1 MIRNRIVGAAA
12 GAAALVALHQAAGA
26 VTTITENVAFPQRSP
41 FYVYLYKPWGDAVE
55 KASAG
60 RIKVF
65 RPTASLAPLNRQ
77 WDMVEKGVAD
87 VAMLPNNFIRQRV
100 QLPFVSEIPF
110 VTPDGVSASLAL
122 WRIQHEYFDKVNEY
136 KGMKLLAQFVN
147 GGNTLQT
154 VPKPIL
160 SVADFKG
167 LKLWVATPTMRDL
180 VTKLGATPVQGK
192 DASSQFDFLSK
203 GIADGAVTG
212 YGSLIAYRTMGYV
225 KHITDFP
232 TQFGTNSFSMF
243 MSQKV
248 YDRLSAAD
256 KKTIDE
262 VSGEPTI
269 RRIANGFYAFEDRV
283 KKQIGPKGVT
293 LNMASAAFTADM
305 RKVTSYLADQWFAM
319 AKKKGVNGPKVL
331 AAFDKLADE
340 IAKTHP
346 VGH

>member
-1 MIRNRIVGAAA
+1 MIRNRILSAVA
-12 GAAALVALHQAAGA
+12 GAAAVLSLHHAASA
-26 VTTITENVAFPQRSP
+26 ATTITENVAFPQRSP
-41 FYVYLYKPWGDAVE
+41 FYAFLYKPWAEAVE
-55 KASAG
+55 KASQG
-60 RIKVF
+60 RLKVF
-65 RPTASLAPLNRQ
+65 MPTASLAPLNRQ

-87 VAMLPNNFIRQRV
+87 VAMTPNNFIRQRV

-122 WRIQHEYFDKVNEY
+122 WRIQHQYFEKANEY

-147 GGNTLQT
+147 GGNTLQI

-160 SVADFKG
+160 AIDDFKG
-167 LKLWVATPTMRDL
+167 LKLWVATPTMRDF

-192 DASSQFDFLSK
+192 NASSQFDFLSK

-225 KHITDFP
+225 KYITEFP
-232 TQFGTNSFSMF
+232 TLFGTNSFSMF
-243 MSQKV
+243 MRQKV

-269 RRIANGFYAFEDRV
+269 RKMANGFYVFEDRV
-283 KKQIGPKGVT
+283 KKQIGPKGIT
-293 LNMASAAFTADM
+293 LNTASAAFTSHMKQA
-305 RKVTSYLADQWFAM
+305 TAYLADEWFAM
-319 AKKKGVNGPKVL
+319 AKKKGVDGPKVL
-331 AAFDKLADE
+331 AAFDKMADE
-340 IAKTHP
+340 IAETHP
-346 VGH
+346 VGK